1 MYKNKYVARIEIA
14 SKDEL
19 ENINY
24 NYLFKRYVD
33 LKEYD
38 RLVIFYKLFG
48 ALEVEQDI
56 TFFSEL
62 DRLVSAQERR
72 NKNDKKA

>member
-48 ALEVEQDI
+48 ALEVEQDL

>member
-48 ALEVEQDI
+48 VLEVEQDL